1 VPGPTHQRRYTV
13 RVFAVDWA
21 TEIAG
26 VALVVAVWLVLTRVF
41 KNTSAGRHASH
52 FLDVGGAELPPEE
65 RAKNTSH
72 PGAGGG
78 G

>member
-1 VPGPTHQRRYTV
+1 
-13 RVFAVDWA
+13 VFAVDWA
-21 TEIAG
+21 TEI
-26 VALVVAVWLVLTRVF
+26 VPLLVLVVVVLVVVAWLVLTRVYSD
-41 KNTSAGRHASH
+41 TSAGRHASH

-65 RAKNTSH
+65 RAKTTSH

>member
-1 VPGPTHQRRYTV
+1 
-13 RVFAVDWA
+13 VFAVDWA
-21 TEIAG
+21 TEIVPLLALAG